1 MRATRLLSFAA
12 AVGFLLCA
20 SRSQAATP
28 LHLDLGV
35 FGGWHY
41 FSSTN
46 QLGIDVGNTNP
57 DLALSQSGTFGLRV
71 GFIVHPYVSLEA
83 ELGLTPTGASTAAG
97 EAKALAINYRAH
109 LLVHVLKG
117 KIRPFILAGGG
128 GNTLSSS
135 NPDILK
141 EDTDGEFHFGI
152 GSKFDIQ
159 KNWGIR
165 LDGRLYVVPTT
176 NADKIYA
183 TNDFEVLV
191 GFYGL
196 FGGPKELP
204 RAIAPPPPANP
215 DRDGDGILN
224 ADDLCPD
231 LKGVA
236 ENRGCPDKDSDG
248 DMIVDRLDKCPQD
261 KGSEE
266 NGGCPDKDSDGDSI
280 VDRLDKC
287 PQDKGP
293 PENGGCPDT
302 DTDKDGVPDRLDKC
316 PNEAETMNGY
326 QDLDGCPDEL
336 PKEIKKYT
344 GAVKGINFA
353 NGKAELLPS
362 SNKVLDEIV
371 TVLKNY
377 PDVKI
382 EIQGHTDN
390 NGERNKNI
398 DLSQARAASVRT
410 YLVTHGIDEKRITS
424 VGFGPDK
431 PVADNKNAA
440 GKAKNR
446 RVEFKL
452 IN

>member
-1 MRATRLLSFAA
+1 MRATRLFSGAA
-12 AVGFLLCA
+12 LALLLLCSSSA
-20 SRSQAATP
+20 QAAP
-28 LHLDLGV
+28 LQVDLGV

-46 QLGIDVGNTNP
+46 QLGIDVGNTDP
-57 DLALSQSGTFGLRV
+57 DLKLKQSGTLGLRV

-83 ELGLTPTGASTAAG
+83 ELGLTPTSASKPG
-97 EAKALAINYRAH
+97 EEGTALAINYRAH

-117 KIRPFILAGGG
+117 KIRPFLLAGGG

-135 NPDILK
+135 NPDVLH

-152 GSKFDIQ
+152 GSKFDIM

-165 LDGRLYVVPTT
+165 LDGRLYIVPST
-176 NADKIYA
+176 NVDKIYA
-183 TNDFEVLV
+183 TNDFELTL

-196 FGGPKELP
+196 FGGRKEAHP
-204 RAIAPPPPANP
+204 VPVAAAPNP
-215 DRDGDGILN
+215 DRDGDGIPN
-224 ADDLCPD
+224 AEDLCPD
-231 LKGVA
+231 EKGVP

-248 DMIVDRLDKCPQD
+248 DLIVDRLDKCPRD
-261 KGSEE
+261 KGPEE
-266 NGGCPDKDSDGDSI
+266 NGGCPDKDSDQDTV

-287 PQDKGP
+287 PNDKGP
-293 PENGGCPDT
+293 PENNGCPDT
-302 DTDKDGVPDRLDKC
+302 DSDKDGVPDRLDKC
-316 PNEAETMNGY
+316 PNEPETVNGY

-336 PKEIKKYT
+336 PKEVKKFT
-344 GAVKGINFA
+344 GAVKGINFE
-353 NGKAELLPS
+353 NGKATLLPS

-390 NGERNKNI
+390 NGDRNKNI

-410 YLVTHGIDEKRITS
+410 YLLSNGIVETRITA
-424 VGFGPDK
+424 VGFGPDR
-431 PVADNKNAA
+431 PVADNKASA
-440 GKAKNR
+440 GRAKNR